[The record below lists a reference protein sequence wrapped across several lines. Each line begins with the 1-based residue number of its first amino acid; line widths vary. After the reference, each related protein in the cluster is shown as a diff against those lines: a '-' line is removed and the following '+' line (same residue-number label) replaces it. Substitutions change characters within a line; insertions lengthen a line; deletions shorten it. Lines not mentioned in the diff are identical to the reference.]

1 MDTKTIVAAV
11 LAIVNGGLA
20 VPIVQFLKGLL
31 KITGGF
37 GAYAITLVEI
47 AVITAGYLLLVPG
60 QTFTWPVFLAST
72 IYAFLQA
79 SKIFDE
85 LKAKTALFPSKS

>member
-11 LAIVNGGLA
+11 LAIVNGAIA
-20 VPIVQFLKGLL
+20 VPIIQILKNAL

-37 GAYAITLVEI
+37 GAYLLTFIEV

-60 QTFTWPVFLAST
+60 MAFTWPVFLIST
-72 IYAFLQA
+72 AYAFLQA

-85 LKAKTALFPSKS
+85 LKAKTALFPPKS